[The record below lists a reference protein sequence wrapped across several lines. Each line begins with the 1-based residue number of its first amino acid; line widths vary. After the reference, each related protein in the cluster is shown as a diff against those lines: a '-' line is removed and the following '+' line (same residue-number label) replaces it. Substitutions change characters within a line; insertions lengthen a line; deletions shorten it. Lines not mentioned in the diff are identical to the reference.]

1 MGNPDFDVIIIGSG
15 PAGVSAAFPLL
26 EKGLKVLLV
35 DGGAKQSTDYL
46 KDNFLNLRGT
56 DEKQSQWMIGK
67 NYHAL
72 QMQDAISPKLRIP
85 GLSYAFEGF
94 AQKNQVIGNNFISL
108 GSLAVG
114 GLSNAWG
121 AGVARFSEKDLKLFP
136 FQANVLTEHY
146 TKISKRMGISG
157 NSIDD
162 LKEYFGVDEDAQN
175 AIHIDIVNQDFF
187 SRYQLHRNKLLKNG
201 FALGRSRVAVL
212 NEDLNGRQAC
222 SLSGNCLWGCAKGSI
237 YSATFDIEKLKQYK
251 NFHFSSG
258 SIVESVINKNGILAI
273 NTVKIGSNTYA
284 QFSAKNIILAAGTL
298 ATTRLALKYLNFKDG
313 VRLLSSPTA
322 AFIVWN
328 YRKFGLPRTS
338 GFGLGQLSYRV
349 DYDENISGFGST
361 FSSIGIPITEFAKRV
376 PLARPLSVDVLSA
389 LLSSCVVGNLF
400 LPGHLTKANA
410 VLNNKDY
417 LEISGEYTDD
427 VPLIMKHLETKIRKS
442 FWKMGGLVLPS
453 SFTLGLP
460 GSDIHYAGTLPMAS
474 EPKLGECSSYG
485 ELAGATGI
493 YVVDAA
499 CLSSLPEK
507 SHTLTVMANA
517 ARIATYVAD
526 KLLV

>member
-1 MGNPDFDVIIIGSG
+1 MSNPDFDVIIIGSG

-46 KDNFLNLRGT
+46 KDNFLSLRGADAT
-56 DEKQSQWMIGK
+56 QSQWMIGK

-72 QMQDAISPKLRIP
+72 QMQSAISPKLRIP

-94 AQKNQVIGNNFISL
+94 SQQNKVIGNNFISL

-121 AGVARFSEKDLKLFP
+121 GGVARFSEKDLELFP
-136 FQANVLTEHY
+136 FSADDLVEHY

-157 NSIDD
+157 KSIDD

-175 AIHIDIVNQDFF
+175 AIAMDVVNQDFF
-187 SRYQLHRNKLLKNG
+187 SRYQSQRNKLLKNG

-237 YSATFDIEKLKQYK
+237 YSATFDLEKLKQYK

-258 SIVESVINKNGILAI
+258 SIVDSVMNENGFWTI
-273 NTVKIGSNTYA
+273 NTEKIGLNTKA
-284 QFSAKNIILAAGTL
+284 QFSAKNIMLAAGTL
-298 ATTRLALKYLNFKDG
+298 ATTRLALKYLIFKDR

-338 GFGLGQLSYRV
+338 SFGLGQLSYRV

-361 FSSIGIPITEFAKRV
+361 FSSVGIPITEFAKRV

-427 VPLIMKHLETKIRKS
+427 VPLIMKNLETKIRKS
-442 FWKMGGLVLPS
+442 FWNMGGLVLPS

-474 EPKLGECSSYG
+474 EPKLGECSSFG
-485 ELAGATGI
+485 ELAGAAGI

-517 ARIATYVAD
+517 ARIATHVAD
-526 KLLV
+526 TLLV